1 MQNMTNYAIILLRFA
16 VFNLNKINT
25 AFFVVGGSMDILN
38 YHIKLLGDAEFKVE
52 KKTVNWNEIL
62 FNPQA
67 FYSEITKI
75 LLDERSLY
83 YFVSNNNDA
92 KVLHDSLSEKQK
104 NKINM
109 VFEELIKNPQEFY
122 TRYQKEKDLL
132 DKLEIVSTD
141 IELIQFTKTYG
152 IKYPKNGSDFS
163 KKKGYV
169 KKSIKNES
177 AYGIFGEIM
186 LYVVIEKLISN
197 RNIIISK
204 LSYITAPG
212 TYAHG
217 SDGLF
222 FDEINKTLFFGEA
235 KFTINIGAAL
245 EQALTSLNKI
255 KERMK
260 LDQDFI
266 LLHEGSFKNGYSL
279 EIFDNNKIDEL
290 NKCVIVFAMHGEE
303 YSDEKISNIL
313 NNYMSKFFEILDS
326 NASIELISFPIVSK
340 EGLKDEIS
348 RQVTMHYGNC

>member
-1 MQNMTNYAIILLRFA
+1 MKNMPNYVIILLRFA
-16 VFNLNKINT
+16 VFNLIRLNT
-25 AFFVVGGSMDILN
+25 AFFVVGDGMNILN
-38 YHIKLLGDAEFKVE
+38 YHIKILSDGKFKVE
-52 KKTVNWNEIL
+52 KKDANWHEIL
-62 FNPQA
+62 LNPQE
-67 FYSEITKI
+67 FYREIAEI

-92 KVLHDSLSEKQK
+92 KVLQESLSKKQK

-122 TRYQKEKDLL
+122 TKYQKEKELL
-132 DKLEIVSTD
+132 DKLGAVNND
-141 IELIQFTKTYG
+141 IELIQFTKIYG

-186 LYVVIEKLISN
+186 LYIVIEKLISD

-204 LSYITAPG
+204 LNYITAPG

-222 FDEINKTLFFGEA
+222 LDEINKTLYFGEA
-235 KFTINIGAAL
+235 KFTINICSAL

-279 EIFDNNKIDEL
+279 EIFDDNKIDDL
-290 NKCVIVFAMHGEE
+290 SKCVIVFAMHGEE
-303 YSDEKISNIL
+303 YDDEEIRNIL
-313 NNYMSKFFEILDS
+313 NNYVSKFFDILDS
-326 NASIELISFPIVSK
+326 NVSIELISFPIISK

-348 RQVTMHYGNC
+348 RQVTMHYDNC